1 MGPGNEQPNETVRK
15 SYKSA
20 IALLKNVIQKIKSEG
35 GNVEKEKNYI
45 AELMIKLAKYI
56 SKNEKNSEQALST
69 LEEA

>member
-45 AELMIKLAKYI
+45 AKLMIKLAKYI

>member
-1 MGPGNEQPNETVRK
+1 MGPVNEQPNETVRK

-20 IALLKNVIQKIKSEG
+20 IALQKNVIQKIKSEG

-45 AELMIKLAKYI
+45 AELMIELAKYI